1 LKGGE
6 RIFKFYQSIPEVAL
20 EVVDMDHIL
29 FHIPN
34 ESSHTTTYNVS
45 LSTHFCDC
53 PSSVSS
59 CKHILGVER
68 IVREYFLP
76 PPVIQSR
83 VESFEATPMED
94 DVHNEGV
101 ISPTRVSPS
110 DIEVNTISLGNN
122 DLTKDLD
129 NMLEEAQ
136 AKLQEVRCSI
146 QNYSKEEVK
155 YKMDV
160 VRTFLTS
167 LAKPFNF
174 ERPPTINLPL
184 RGSIASI
191 QANVKRIRMG
201 HGKKNAAFEDEE
213 ESDPQP
219 PSK

>member
-6 RIFKFYQSIPEVAL
+6 RIFKFYQSFLEVAL
-20 EVVDMDHIL
+20 EVVDMDHML
-29 FHIPN
+29 FRIPS
-34 ESSHTTTYNVS
+34 ESSNTTTYNDS

-53 PSSVSS
+53 PSLVSS

-68 IVREYFLP
+68 ILKEYFLP